1 MHFLGK
7 VPFFLLLAMAMNSAR
22 QTNAQNDSVISV
34 PSISPEDLPRASHS
48 IYASPPSLP
57 LIPHS
62 PQARP
67 GSIWVRSTDDGL
79 HMYGKCPAANSF
91 TLSGKNEPLPGR
103 SAMTDICCASAYLDW
118 FRIQLWDATSAQEIG
133 A

>member
-7 VPFFLLLAMAMNSAR
+7 VPFFLPLAMAMNSAR

-34 PSISPEDLPRASHS
+34 PSISPEDLPRASQS

-57 LIPHS
+57 LIPPS

-67 GSIWVRSTDDGL
+67 GSI
-79 HMYGKCPAANSF
+79 
-91 TLSGKNEPLPGR
+91 
-103 SAMTDICCASAYLDW
+103 
-118 FRIQLWDATSAQEIG
+118 
-133 A
+133 